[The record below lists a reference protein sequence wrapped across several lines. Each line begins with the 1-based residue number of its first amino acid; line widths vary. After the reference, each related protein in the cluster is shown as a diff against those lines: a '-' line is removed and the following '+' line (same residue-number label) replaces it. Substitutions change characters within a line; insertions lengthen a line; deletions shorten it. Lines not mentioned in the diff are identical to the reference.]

1 MTVSR
6 AGGPSVLMARM
17 APPLHA
23 LGSIPRALARLVARD
38 QPSRQV
44 AVGGAD
50 LTLSGAVGLP
60 LNVMAG
66 RGAGPSIA
74 ELQALDVARVSIGP
88 ALTLAVMA
96 QIRRAATEVLEQGT
110 YGSMQ
115 GGLTFPEANALF
127 STAGREA

>member
-1 MTVSR
+1 MMNQPDR
-6 AGGPSVLMARM
+6 ADAFRQ
-17 APPLHA
+17 
-23 LGSIPRALARLVARD
+23 LVA
-38 QPSRQV
+38 
-44 AVGGAD
+44 
-50 LTLSGAVGLP
+50 AVGLP

-74 ELQALDVARVSIGP
+74 ELQALGVARVSIGP

-96 QIRRAATEVLEQGT
+96 EIRRAAAEVLEQGT

-127 STAGREA
+127 SAAGREA